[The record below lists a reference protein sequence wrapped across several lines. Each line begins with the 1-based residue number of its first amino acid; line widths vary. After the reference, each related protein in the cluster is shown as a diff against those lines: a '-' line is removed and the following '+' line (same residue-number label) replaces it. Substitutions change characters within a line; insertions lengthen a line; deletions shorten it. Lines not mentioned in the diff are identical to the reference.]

1 MEKHKKRIKGR
12 EICFFPF
19 FNFPNNIIIIFLLYH
34 NIHHFF
40 KIIGNKKFK
49 FVPQLSVNRVT
60 MEKITR
66 FGVSIEPDLLKK
78 FDKMIKNEGYTNRS
92 EAIRDIIRKDL
103 IEEKNKN
110 PDEETIGTLT
120 MVYDHHVGCLTNRL
134 LDLQHDHTKEIL
146 VSTHIHID
154 HNNCLEVLVLKGKTG
169 KIQKLADNIKSLKGI
184 KHGEL
189 VITKS
194 SL

>member
-1 MEKHKKRIKGR
+1 MLR
-12 EICFFPF
+12 
-19 FNFPNNIIIIFLLYH
+19 
-34 NIHHFF
+34 
-40 KIIGNKKFK
+40 
-49 FVPQLSVNRVT
+49 LSVKRVT

-78 FDKMIKNEGYTNRS
+78 FDRTIKKEGYTNRS

-103 IEEKNKN
+103 IIEKNKN
-110 PDEETIGTLT
+110 PHADAIGTLT
-120 MVYDHHVGCLTNRL
+120 MIYDHHTGNLTNKL

-146 VSTHIHID
+146 STTHIHID

-169 KIQKLADNIKSLKGI
+169 NIQKLADNIKSLKGI

-189 VITKS
+189 VITES
-194 SL
+194 SV